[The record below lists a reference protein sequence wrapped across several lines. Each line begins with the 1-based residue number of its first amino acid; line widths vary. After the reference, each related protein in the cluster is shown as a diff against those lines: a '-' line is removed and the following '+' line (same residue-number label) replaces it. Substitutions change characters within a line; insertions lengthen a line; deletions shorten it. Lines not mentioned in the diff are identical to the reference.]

1 MAHVNGIAT
10 AGVTEANRLA
20 QSVVHRGAE
29 TAALVV
35 AGQREDRAR
44 AERIPKAKQGERITG
59 RPRRDRR
66 SRHGE
71 RDQDD
76 REPTDEQATGTLV
89 DLKA

>member
-35 AGQREDRAR
+35 AGQREDRVR
-44 AERIPKAKQGERITG
+44 AERIPKAERGERITE
-59 RPRRDRR
+59 RPHRERR
-66 SRHGE
+66 SPHDDRH
-71 RDQDD
+71 QDD
-76 REPTDEQATGTLV
+76 REPADEQPTGSLI
-89 DLKA
+89 DLQA

>member
-35 AGQREDRAR
+35 AGQHEDRVR
-44 AERIPKAKQGERITG
+44 AERIPKAKQGERITE
-59 RPRRDRR
+59 RPRRERR
-66 SRHGE
+66 SRQDQGE
-71 RDQDD
+71 QHRD
-76 REPTDEQATGTLV
+76 EPEDERLTGSLIDLQA
-89 DLKA
+89 